1 MTVRVFESFASP
13 MLSCFWSK
21 EGSSSHKPGFEN
33 FSFQIGSRWKKTR
46 HGRRSFARQICRN
59 FNFASFSLR
68 SVRACRSFGRDT
80 LLNQGQQSPN
90 NEIFDC
96 YCGSSGCWCRK
107 RVSIERL
114 CFRGPKDGVPSR
126 LQVCWKRLFSHYRLL
141 FLLLQPIAAGSRHYR
156 LALALRLLYSDE
168 LMFAQQLRS
177 MLSQI
182 QHHLLWEGED
192 SRRPTQKAA
201 ALSLKM

>member
-1 MTVRVFESFASP
+1 MEENTSWSSVLRTAN
-13 MLSCFWSK
+13 LSKLQLCFFL
-21 EGSSSHKPGFEN
+21 SS
-33 FSFQIGSRWKKTR
+33 IGSGLSKL
-46 HGRRSFARQICRN
+46 RQGHTPKP
-59 FNFASFSLR
+59 
-68 SVRACRSFGRDT
+68 RAT
-80 LLNQGQQSPN
+80 IPN